1 MKPSL
6 FEKCYVDVVSV
17 GYGKM
22 VSMGHLCWHGQN
34 VWSLSLAFIIDWRV
48 VREVTSKS
56 IVDANLE
63 YKSLPPLPDAS
74 CALQHYIDA
83 GVVEVLPWQ
92 GLDLRSGSEIRTE
105 GMFAALN
112 DCLYRHM
119 YTSGS
124 NGLKTQKKSLS

>member
-1 MKPSL
+1 MQTL
-6 FEKCYVDVVSV
+6 
-17 GYGKM
+17 
-22 VSMGHLCWHGQN
+22 H
-34 VWSLSLAFIIDWRV
+34 
-48 VREVTSKS
+48 T
-56 IVDANLE
+56 
-63 YKSLPPLPDAS
+63 SLPPLPDAS

-119 YTSGS
+119 YTSGRT
-124 NGLKTQKKSLS
+124 GLTTQKKFRFHKAKNLHLPRSG